1 VAAHPTESE
10 LESFVRGELPRNESR
25 AVVRHLLAGCEGCR
39 AVTRRLWGFGDRPGE
54 RRTGFDP
61 KEGSSVMT
69 EIEAAQ
75 GQIREIVRE
84 LKLLKL
90 RLSGVVASLSPSPA
104 ETSPLLDVEPA
115 DPKTEIRSAVECVMN
130 DSLGPAIRDLE
141 EVAGAAD
148 RSG

>member
-1 VAAHPTESE
+1 M
-10 LESFVRGELPRNESR
+10 N
-25 AVVRHLLAGCEGCR
+25 
-39 AVTRRLWGFGDRPGE
+39 
-54 RRTGFDP
+54 
-61 KEGSSVMT
+61 

-75 GQIREIVRE
+75 GQIREVVRE

-90 RLSGVVASLSPSPA
+90 RLSGVVASLPPSPA

-115 DPKTEIRSAVECVMN
+115 DLKTEIRSVVECVMN

-141 EVAGAAD
+141 EVAGGED

>member
-1 VAAHPTESE
+1 M
-10 LESFVRGELPRNESR
+10 N
-25 AVVRHLLAGCEGCR
+25 
-39 AVTRRLWGFGDRPGE
+39 
-54 RRTGFDP
+54 
-61 KEGSSVMT
+61 

-115 DPKTEIRSAVECVMN
+115 DLKTEIRSVVECVMN

-141 EVAGAAD
+141 EVAGGAD

>member
-1 VAAHPTESE
+1 MAAHPTESE
-10 LESFVRGELPRNESR
+10 LEIFMRGELPRDESR

-39 AVTRRLWGFGDRPGE
+39 AVTRRLWGLGDRPGE
-54 RRTGFDP
+54 RRTGFDL
-61 KEGSSVMT
+61 EGGERMN
-69 EIEAAQ
+69 EIEAVQ
-75 GQIREIVRE
+75 GEIREVVRE

-90 RLSGVVASLSPSPA
+90 RLSGVVARLSPSPA
-104 ETSPLLDVEPA
+104 EASPLLDVEPA
-115 DPKTEIRSAVECVMN
+115 DPKTEIRSVVECVMS